1 MLLSEDET
9 PIVDKLAKKRPA
21 AEFEEEGVTCAVGFA
36 LFYSFTRKYHNYMFH
51 FFKKLYLSKTIK
63 LLCKITVGNQ
73 S

>member
-36 LFYSFTRKYHNYMFH
+36 LFYSFMRKFHSYMFH
-51 FFKKLYLSKTIK
+51 LFKGCTQCFIWVK
-63 LLCKITVGNQ
+63 Q
-73 S
+73 SNFKVK